1 MGCRDFRSPLMGSFM
16 FRRMRICRLGRGV
29 MGRTRTERGLT
40 FVEVALCGHMVP
52 QYQPSAAFRH
62 LEFLLG
68 RVDSLES
75 QEPFTI

>member
-1 MGCRDFRSPLMGSFM
+1 M
-16 FRRMRICRLGRGV
+16 
-29 MGRTRTERGLT
+29 LT
-40 FVEVALCGHMVP
+40 MSLVP